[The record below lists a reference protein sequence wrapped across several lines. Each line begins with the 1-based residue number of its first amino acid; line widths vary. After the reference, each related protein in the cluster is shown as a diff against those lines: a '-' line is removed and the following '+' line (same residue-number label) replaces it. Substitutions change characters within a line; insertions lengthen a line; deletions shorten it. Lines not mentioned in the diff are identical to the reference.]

1 MGVFL
6 EYGVIKVK
14 QANYTEQAQRE
25 NCDSENDNHWSHDFV
40 ESLAACFHGAHLTA
54 FESSTET
61 LIRHLHMKRFALA
74 QLAFDGVIRHKD
86 QR

>member
-14 QANYTEQAQRE
+14 QDNHTEQAQRE
-25 NCDSENDNHWSHDFV
+25 NCDSENNNHWSHDFV
-40 ESLAACFHGAHLTA
+40 EPFAACFHYAHLTA
-54 FESSTET
+54 YRSSTET
-61 LIRHLHMKRFALA
+61 SIRHLHMKRFALV
-74 QLAFDGVIRHKD
+74 QLAFDGAIRHKD